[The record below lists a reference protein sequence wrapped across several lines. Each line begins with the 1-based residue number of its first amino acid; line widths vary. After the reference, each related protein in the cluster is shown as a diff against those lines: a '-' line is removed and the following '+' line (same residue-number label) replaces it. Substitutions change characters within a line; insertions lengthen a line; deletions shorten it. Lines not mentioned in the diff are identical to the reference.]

1 MPKILK
7 LLLTVEI
14 RSRLNDYTQ
23 KGRVVSEAAVRVE
36 IYNEIRQGTLPGF
49 LRLISS
55 NARDLGRRFLE
66 AHRYE
71 NIRRELGDAGL
82 VFFWLRRTSLTR
94 TTVEEWGKIMNVL
107 EEGRSWF
114 HEEIARV
121 FGNAAPNFLAAL
133 IGINR
138 DVRVE
143 TNRCSPEYTRWQS
156 HPSLPRAHNN
166 VCSLGDYV
174 SPTGPTSCLDK

>member
-7 LLLTVEI
+7 LSLTVEI
-14 RSRLNDYTQ
+14 RSRLSDYRR
-23 KGRVVSEAAVRVE
+23 KDRVVSEEFVRDE
-36 IYNEIRQGTLPGF
+36 IYNEIRKGTLPGF
-49 LRLISS
+49 LRFMSS
-55 NARDLGRRFLE
+55 NGGDLGKRFSE

-82 VFFWLRRTSLTR
+82 VFFWLNRTSITG
-94 TTVEEWGKIMNVL
+94 TTVEQWGKIMNVL

-121 FGNAAPNFLAAL
+121 FGNAAPKFLATL

-143 TNRCSPEYTRWQS
+143 TNRCSPKCTRRES
-156 HPSLPRAHNN
+156 HLALPRAHNH
-166 VCSLGDYV
+166 VWYLGDYL
-174 SPTGPTSCLDK
+174 SPTGSTSCLDE